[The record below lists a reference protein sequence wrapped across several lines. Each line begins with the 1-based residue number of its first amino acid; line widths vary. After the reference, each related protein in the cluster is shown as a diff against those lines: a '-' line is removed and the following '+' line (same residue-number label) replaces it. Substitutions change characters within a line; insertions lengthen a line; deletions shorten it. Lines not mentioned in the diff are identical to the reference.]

1 MYLSVF
7 LKVRSKFSLLFT
19 KLLGPLKSRFTLVLM
34 DSLQFTIL
42 CRATI
47 GVILSLFEI
56 PFLFLNTKF
65 VKLSLIFYVVKKKK
79 ITIGFGLE
87 EKFLIRHDELELT
100 ILATPV
106 PVT

>member
-19 KLLGPLKSRFTLVLM
+19 QLLGPLKSRFTLVLM

-65 VKLSLIFYVVKKKK
+65 VKLSPIFYVVKKK

-100 ILATPV
+100 ILATRV